1 MGKRSGAKPLTM
13 LDGAGRDEVAARM
26 GKSGRQKEAEE
37 NVNMNIAI
45 SAAVMAVM
53 SLVLGFVVHGWLLAP
68 DYKALG
74 PLFRPEEQQM
84 AFFGFM
90 IAAHIL
96 IGIGFTW
103 IYRMGREAKP
113 FLGQG
118 VRFGLAV
125 AVLAVIPIYLI
136 YYAVQPMPGNV
147 VAKQIV
153 FGTIGAVPV
162 SYTHLTLPTILRV

>member
-1 MGKRSGAKPLTM
+1 MSM
-13 LDGAGRDEVAARM
+13 IV
-26 GKSGRQKEAEE
+26 
-37 NVNMNIAI
+37 AI

-53 SLVLGFVVHGWLLAP
+53 SLALGFVVHVWLLGP
-68 DYKALG
+68 EYKTLG
-74 PLFRPEEQQM
+74 ALFRPEDQQM
-84 AFFGFM
+84 GFFGFM
-90 IAAHIL
+90 IAAHVL

-125 AVLAVIPIYLI
+125 AVLAVIPTYLI
-136 YYAVQPMPGNV
+136 YYAVQPIPGNV

-153 FGTIGAVPV
+153 FDTIAMVLMGIVCAW
-162 SYTHLTLPTILRV
+162 INQDRAKA

>member
-1 MGKRSGAKPLTM
+1 M
-13 LDGAGRDEVAARM
+13 
-26 GKSGRQKEAEE
+26 
-37 NVNMNIAI
+37 NMNFAI

-53 SLVLGFVVHGWLLAP
+53 SLMLGFVVHGWLLLP

-74 PLFRPEEQQM
+74 ALFRPEDQQTG
-84 AFFGFM
+84 FLGFM
-90 IAAHIL
+90 IAAHVL

-125 AVLAVIPIYLI
+125 AVLSIIPTYLI
-136 YYAVQPMPGNV
+136 YYAVQPIPGNI

-153 FGTIGAVPV
+153 FDTIAMVVMGIVCAW
-162 SYTHLTLPTILRV
+162 INQDKRA

>member
-1 MGKRSGAKPLTM
+1 
-13 LDGAGRDEVAARM
+13 M
-26 GKSGRQKEAEE
+26 GKSGRRNEAEE

-53 SLVLGFVVHGWLLAP
+53 SLALGFVVHGWLLAP

-103 IYRMGREAKP
+103 IYRMGREARP

-118 VRFGLAV
+118 VRFGLAA
-125 AVLAVIPIYLI
+125 AVLAVIPMYLI

-153 FGTIGAVPV
+153 FGTIGAVLMGIV
-162 SYTHLTLPTILRV
+162 CAWINQDRAKA

>member
-1 MGKRSGAKPLTM
+1 M
-13 LDGAGRDEVAARM
+13 
-26 GKSGRQKEAEE
+26 
-37 NVNMNIAI
+37 NMNFAI

-53 SLVLGFVVHGWLLAP
+53 SLMLGFVVHGWLLLP

-74 PLFRPEEQQM
+74 ALFRPEDQQTG
-84 AFFGFM
+84 FLGFM
-90 IAAHIL
+90 IAAHVL

-125 AVLAVIPIYLI
+125 AVLSIIPTYLI

-153 FGTIGAVPV
+153 FDTIAMVLMGIVCAW
-162 SYTHLTLPTILRV
+162 INQDKRA

>member
-1 MGKRSGAKPLTM
+1 
-13 LDGAGRDEVAARM
+13 
-26 GKSGRQKEAEE
+26 
-37 NVNMNIAI
+37 MNSRFVV
-45 SAAVMAVM
+45 SAVVMAVM
-53 SLVLGFVVHGWLLAP
+53 SLLLGFVVHGWLLAP

-74 PLFRPEEQQM
+74 ALFRPDDQQM
-84 AFFGFM
+84 SFFGFM

-96 IGIGFTW
+96 IGIAFTW

-125 AVLAVIPIYLI
+125 ALLAVIPIYLI

-153 FGTIGAVPV
+153 FGTITAVLMGIV
-162 SYTHLTLPTILRV
+162 CAWINQDKAA

>member
-1 MGKRSGAKPLTM
+1 M
-13 LDGAGRDEVAARM
+13 
-26 GKSGRQKEAEE
+26 
-37 NVNMNIAI
+37 NMNVAI
-45 SAAVMAVM
+45 SAVVMAVM
-53 SLVLGFVVHGWLLAP
+53 SLMLGFVVHGWLLGP

-74 PLFRPEEQQM
+74 ALFRPEDQQM
-84 AFFGFM
+84 NFLGFM
-90 IAAHIL
+90 IAAHVL

-125 AVLAVIPIYLI
+125 AVLTIIPTYLI

-147 VAKQIV
+147 VAKQIIFDTMAMV
-153 FGTIGAVPV
+153 LMGVVCAW
-162 SYTHLTLPTILRV
+162 LNQDRRA